1 MNEGKPSHVS
11 WENFTRE
18 ELLAELT
25 RLQAENTR
33 LTALIPA
40 ALTVRDKFVQMTRI
54 ESYPAV
60 RNMGGQV
67 LSPEHK
73 IQIFRRLFRGRTDVY
88 PLRWESRNSGKS
100 GYAPAC
106 ANEWRTGICD
116 KPRIRCADCGHRL
129 LLPLDD
135 QVIYA
140 HLAGD
145 HTVGLYPLMPDS
157 TCHLLAVDFD
167 EEGWRE
173 DAMAFRQSCDELG
186 VPVALEISR
195 SGNGAHA
202 WIFFSSAVT
211 AREARRMGAAI
222 ISHTCA
228 RTRQLELSSYDRLF
242 PNQDVLPKGGFGNLI
257 ALPLQ
262 KQPRERGY
270 SVFVDERF
278 EPYADQWA
286 YLAAVRMMDGRD
298 IEGVIFR
305 ATGGAHPLD
314 VAFIAEEDQVEPWKP
329 PPALPKR
336 LAGPMP
342 TSLTL
347 TLANQLYFEK
357 EQLPQALLNRLIRL
371 AAFQNPEFYRA
382 QARGFS
388 VWDKPRIIGRAENC
402 PRHIALP
409 RGCLDDVVT
418 LLRDNNIASDIRDER
433 CTGEPIV
440 ASFVGTLRD
449 DQQTAVTDLLQHDI
463 GILHA
468 PTAFGKTV
476 TAAAMI
482 AQRGVNTLVLVHRR
496 ELLDQWRERL
506 QSFLGLDP
514 KEIGTIGGGKSKAT
528 GKIDVAMLQSV
539 APNGTRGE
547 LLRCYGQVIVDECH
561 HVSADSFEAVLKAVQ
576 ARYVLGL
583 TATPVRRDS
592 QQPVMFM
599 LCGPIRHAAQSPA
612 NAPQRLEVFPQRLAA
627 AVDVADDAPIQTVFA
642 HLAQDTPRSQMIAAA
657 VCEQYRQGRHVLV
670 LTERTDHLESL
681 QLMLEGTVQSLF
693 VLHGRLGRKAR
704 AAQLTALDA
713 LAGNAPRVVLAT
725 GRLVGEGFDHPAL
738 DTLVLAMPVAWKG
751 TLQQYAG
758 RLHREHAGK
767 TGVRVLDYVDGGH
780 PVLLRM
786 WEKRQRGYRA
796 MGYQMCMPGQEL
808 QLTLA

>member
-1 MNEGKPSHVS
+1 MNEGKPSYAG

-18 ELLAELT
+18 ELLAELV
-25 RLQAENTR
+25 RLHAENVR
-33 LTALIPA
+33 LTALLPTTVPA
-40 ALTVRDKFVQMTRI
+40 PGKSAPTVRR
-54 ESYPAV
+54 EPSPAG
-60 RNMGGQV
+60 RNTSAPI
-67 LSPEHK
+67 LSPDQK
-73 IQIFRRLFRGRTDVY
+73 VQLFRRLFRGRTDVY

-116 KPRIRCADCGHRL
+116 KPRIRCADCGHRV

-157 TCHLLAVDFD
+157 TSYLLAVDFD
-167 EEGWRE
+167 EEDWRE
-173 DAMAFRQSCDELG
+173 DAMAFRQSCEELG
-186 VPVALEISR
+186 VPVSLEISR

-262 KQPRERGY
+262 KQPRERGC

-286 YLAAVRMMDGRD
+286 YLAAVPMMDGRD

-329 PPALPKR
+329 PPGLPKR

-342 TSLTL
+342 ASLTL

-409 RGCLDDVVT
+409 RGCLDDVMT
-418 LLRDNNIASDIRDER
+418 LLRDNDVTCDIRDER

-440 ASFVGTLRD
+440 VSFAGTLRD
-449 DQQTAVTDLLQHDI
+449 DQQTAVADLLRHDT

-496 ELLDQWRERL
+496 ELLEQWRERL

-514 KEIGTIGGGKSKAT
+514 RAIGAIGGGKSKAT
-528 GKIDVAMLQSV
+528 GRIDVAMLQSV
-539 APNGTRGE
+539 APDGTRGE
-547 LLRCYGQVIVDECH
+547 LLRRYGQVIVDECH
-561 HVSADSFEAVLKAVQ
+561 HVSADSFEAVLKAVH

-599 LCGPIRHAAQSPA
+599 LCGPIRHAARQPA
-612 NAPQRLEVFPQRLAA
+612 NAPQLLEVFPQRLTA
-627 AVDVADDAPIQTVFA
+627 AVGVADDAPIQAVFA
-642 HLAQDTPRSQMIAAA
+642 HLAQDAARSQMIASA
-657 VCEQYRQGRHVLV
+657 VREQYGQGRNVLV

-681 QLMLEGTVQSLF
+681 QRMLEDTVQTLF

-704 AAQLTALDA
+704 ATQLTALDA
-713 LAGNAPRVVLAT
+713 LASDAPRVVLAT

-796 MGYQMCMPGQEL
+796 MGTRCAC
-808 QLTLA
+808 LARNSS

>member
-1 MNEGKPSHVS
+1 MNEGKPSHVG

-18 ELLAELT
+18 ELLAELV
-25 RLQAENTR
+25 RLHAENVR
-33 LTALIPA
+33 LTALLPTTVPTPGKSVPA
-40 ALTVRDKFVQMTRI
+40 IGR
-54 ESYPAV
+54 EPSPAG
-60 RNMGGQV
+60 RSTGAPI
-67 LSPEHK
+67 LSPDQK
-73 IQIFRRLFRGRTDVY
+73 VQLFRRLFRGRTDVY

-116 KPRIRCADCGHRL
+116 KPRIRCADCGHRV
-129 LLPLDD
+129 LLPLED

-145 HTVGLYPLMPDS
+145 HTVGLYPLMPDG
-157 TCHLLAVDFD
+157 TCYLLAVDFD
-167 EEGWRE
+167 EEGWRD
-173 DAMAFRQSCDELG
+173 DAMAFRQSCEELG
-186 VPVALEISR
+186 VPVSLEISR

-202 WIFFSSAVT
+202 WIFFSSTVT
-211 AREARRMGAAI
+211 ARDARRMGAAI

-262 KQPRERGY
+262 KQPRERGC
-270 SVFVDERF
+270 SVFVDQGF
-278 EPYADQWA
+278 QPYADQWA
-286 YLAAVRMMDGRD
+286 YLSTVQMMDGRD

-314 VAFIAEEDQVEPWKP
+314 VAFIAEEDQIEPWKP

-342 TSLTL
+342 ASLTL

-357 EQLPQALLNRLIRL
+357 ERLPQALLNRLIRL

-409 RGCLDDVVT
+409 RGCLDDVLT
-418 LLRDNNIASDIRDER
+418 LLRDNDVTCDIRDER
-433 CTGEPIV
+433 YAGEPLV
-440 ASFVGTLRD
+440 VSFAGTLRD
-449 DQQTAVTDLLQHDI
+449 DQQMAVADLLRHDT

-514 KEIGTIGGGKSKAT
+514 REIGTIGGGKSKAT

-539 APNGTRGE
+539 APDGTRGE
-547 LLRCYGQVIVDECH
+547 LLRHYGQVIVDECH

-592 QQPVMFM
+592 QHPVMFM
-599 LCGPIRHAAQSPA
+599 LCGPIRHAAKSPSG
-612 NAPQRLEVFPQRLAA
+612 APQRLEVFPQRLTST
-627 AVDVADDAPIQTVFA
+627 VDVAADAPIQAVFA
-642 HLAQDTPRSQMIAAA
+642 HLAQDTPRTQMIAAA
-657 VCEQYRQGRHVLV
+657 VREQYGQGRNVLV

-681 QLMLEGTVQSLF
+681 QQMLQDTVQSLF

-704 AAQLTALDA
+704 ATQLAALDA
-713 LAGNAPRVVLAT
+713 LAGDTPRVVLAT

-758 RLHREHAGK
+758 RLHREHVGK

-786 WEKRQRGYRA
+786 WDKRQRGYRA
-796 MGYQMCMPGQEL
+796 MGYQVCPPGEAL
-808 QLTLA
+808 QLALA

>member
-1 MNEGKPSHVS
+1 MTG
-11 WENFTRE
+11 R
-18 ELLAELT
+18 AEFQCPDTFARPESATL
-25 RLQAENTR
+25 
-33 LTALIPA
+33 PA
-40 ALTVRDKFVQMTRI
+40 AVSR
-54 ESYPAV
+54 
-60 RNMGGQV
+60 
-67 LSPEHK
+67 
-73 IQIFRRLFRGRTDVY
+73 RTDVY

-116 KPRIRCADCGHRL
+116 KPRIRCADCGHRV
-129 LLPLDD
+129 LLPLED

-145 HTVGLYPLMPDS
+145 HTVGPYPLMPDS
-157 TCHLLAVDFD
+157 TCYLLAVDFD
-167 EEGWRE
+167 EEGWRD
-173 DAMAFRQSCDELG
+173 DAMAFRQSCEALG
-186 VPVALEISR
+186 VPVSLEISR

-211 AREARRMGAAI
+211 AREARRMGGGI
-222 ISHTCA
+222 ISHTCT

-262 KQPRERGY
+262 KLPRARGC
-270 SVFVDERF
+270 SVFVDQGF
-278 EPYADQWA
+278 QPYADQWA
-286 YLAAVRMMDGRD
+286 YLSAVRMMDGRD

-336 LAGPMP
+336 LPGLMP
-342 TSLTL
+342 APLTL

-409 RGCLDDVVT
+409 PGCLDDVLT
-418 LLRDNNIASDIRDER
+418 LLRDNDVTCDIRDER
-433 CTGEPIV
+433 CAGESIV
-440 ASFVGTLRD
+440 VSFAGTLRE
-449 DQQTAVTDLLQHDI
+449 DQQTAVADLLRHDT

-514 KEIGTIGGGKSKAT
+514 REIGTIGGGKSKAT

-539 APNGTRGE
+539 APDGTRGE
-547 LLRCYGQVIVDECH
+547 LLRHYGQVIVDECH
-561 HVSADSFEAVLKAVQ
+561 HVSADSFEAVL
-576 ARYVLGL
+576 RRFRR
-583 TATPVRRDS
+583 AT
-592 QQPVMFM
+592 
-599 LCGPIRHAAQSPA
+599 CWA
-612 NAPQRLEVFPQRLAA
+612 
-627 AVDVADDAPIQTVFA
+627 
-642 HLAQDTPRSQMIAAA
+642 
-657 VCEQYRQGRHVLV
+657 
-670 LTERTDHLESL
+670 
-681 QLMLEGTVQSLF
+681 
-693 VLHGRLGRKAR
+693 
-704 AAQLTALDA
+704 
-713 LAGNAPRVVLAT
+713 
-725 GRLVGEGFDHPAL
+725 
-738 DTLVLAMPVAWKG
+738 
-751 TLQQYAG
+751 
-758 RLHREHAGK
+758 
-767 TGVRVLDYVDGGH
+767 
-780 PVLLRM
+780 
-786 WEKRQRGYRA
+786 
-796 MGYQMCMPGQEL
+796 
-808 QLTLA
+808 

>member
-1 MNEGKPSHVS
+1 MNEGKPPGAD

-18 ELLAELT
+18 ELLAELA
-25 RLQAENTR
+25 RLQTENAK
-33 LTALIPA
+33 LVALLPPRPPMQGE
-40 ALTVRDKFVQMTRI
+40 LEQMVLHTP
-54 ESYPAV
+54 SPAV
-60 RNMGGQV
+60 RITDAPT
-67 LSPEHK
+67 LSTK
-73 IQIFRRLFRGRTDVY
+73 QKVQLFRRLFRGRTDVY

-106 ANEWRTGICD
+106 ANEWRTGICE
-116 KPRIRCADCGHRL
+116 KPRIRCADCGHRV

-157 TCHLLAVDFD
+157 TCYLLAVDFD
-167 EEGWRE
+167 EEGWRD
-173 DAMAFRQSCDELG
+173 DAMAFWQSCRELD
-186 VPVALEISR
+186 VPVSLEISR

-211 AREARRMGAAI
+211 ARDARRMGSAI

-242 PNQDVLPKGGFGNLI
+242 PNQDMLPKGGFGNLI

-262 KQPRERGY
+262 KQPREHNC
-270 SVFVDERF
+270 SVFVDDRF
-278 EPYADQWA
+278 RPYADQWA
-286 YLAAVRMMDGRD
+286 YLASVKAMDGRD
-298 IEGVIFR
+298 IEGVVFR
-305 ATGGAHPLD
+305 ATGGVHPLD
-314 VAFIAEEDQVEPWKP
+314 VAFIAEEDQAEPWKP
-329 PPALPKR
+329 PPALSQK
-336 LAGPMP
+336 LAGTMP
-342 TSLTL
+342 AVLTL

-357 EQLPQALLNRLIRL
+357 AQLPQALLNRLVRL

-409 RGCLDDVVT
+409 RGCLDEVVK
-418 LLRDNNIASDIRDER
+418 LLRDNDIDCDIRDER
-433 CTGEPIV
+433 CSGEPV
-440 ASFVGTLRD
+440 AVSFAGTLRD
-449 DQQTAVTDLLQHDI
+449 DQQAAVDDLLRHDI

-482 AQRGVNTLVLVHRR
+482 ARRGVNTLVLVHRR

-506 QSFLGLDP
+506 QSFLRLDP
-514 KEIGTIGGGKSKAT
+514 RAIGTIGGGKSIAT
-528 GKIDVAMLQSV
+528 GQIDVAMLQSV
-539 APNGTRGE
+539 APDGSRGE
-547 LLRCYGQVIVDECH
+547 LLRGYGHVIVDECH
-561 HVSADSFEAVLKAVQ
+561 HVSADSFEAVLKAVH

-599 LCGPIRHAAQSPA
+599 LCGPIRHAARQPSGAPRLLEVL
-612 NAPQRLEVFPQRLAA
+612 PQRLTA
-627 AVDVADDAPIQTVFA
+627 AVDVATDATIQTVFA
-642 HLAQDTPRSQMIAAA
+642 HLAQNASRTQMIAAA
-657 VCEQYRQGRHVLV
+657 IIEQHGQGRKVLV
-670 LTERTDHLESL
+670 LTERTDHLECL
-681 QLMLEGTVQSLF
+681 QQALVDVVQPLF
-693 VLHGRLGRKAR
+693 VLHGRLAKKSR
-704 AAQLTALDA
+704 AAQLAALDA
-713 LAGNAPRVVLAT
+713 LAGDTPRVVLAT

-767 TGVRVLDYVDGGH
+767 SGVRVLDYVDGGH

-796 MGYQMCMPGQEL
+796 MGYQVCPPGEAL
-808 QLTLA
+808 QLALA